1 MVGGF
6 QSPAALMELRDP
18 RRFGAPAGV
27 QGWPCPEKVDT
38 ENVLI
43 E

>member
-1 MVGGF
+1 MNKIDQRNRLDDDVF
-6 QSPAALMELRDP
+6 TYQVNKDKKV
-18 RRFGAPAGV
+18 F
-27 QGWPCPEKVDT
+27 WPCPEKVDT